1 MKEYF
6 KRLCGFLI
14 LCLIGDIFIMYAL
27 PELTATKFVCLNL
40 GILFLACGNN
50 VYDGVKTIYK

>member
-14 LCLIGDIFIMYAL
+14 LCLIGDMFIMYAL
-27 PELTATKFVCLNL
+27 PELTAAKLAYLNL
-40 GILFLACGNN
+40 GVLFLAWGNN
-50 VYDGVKTIYK
+50 VHDGVKTNI

>member
-14 LCLIGDIFIMYAL
+14 LCIIGDMFIMYAL
-27 PELTATKFVCLNL
+27 QELKAAKLACLNL
-40 GILFLACGNN
+40 GILFLAWGNN
-50 VYDGVKTIYK
+50 VHDGVKTIYK

>member
-14 LCLIGDIFIMYAL
+14 LCIIGDMFIMYAL
-27 PELTATKFVCLNL
+27 PELTAVKLACLNL
-40 GILFLACGNN
+40 GILFLALGNN
-50 VYDGVKTIYK
+50 VHDGVKTIYK